1 MTDVAAR
8 VRQQPTAPLPHG
20 RRLAPV
26 CAALLLVCVVPLAG
40 CNRTNPQVQQL
51 DAAEAAWN
59 RAPPASYAFTLKYS
73 AFIKVADC
81 EAMAF
86 EVRVEQ
92 GVVAAA
98 ADCPSLRAEF
108 AGVPRLFRF
117 VRDTLAK
124 RPHRLQVR
132 YDAVLGYPVHVAVDP
147 DADVA
152 DIQYAVD
159 VSDFRVTQ
167 PGVGAH
173 GQPERE

>member
-1 MTDVAAR
+1 MAAVAAR
-8 VRQQPTAPLPHG
+8 ARQQPTAPLSRG

-26 CAALLLVCVVPLAG
+26 SAALLLVCVVPLPG
-40 CNRTNPQVQQL
+40 CNRTDPQVQQL
-51 DAAEAAWN
+51 DAAEATWN
-59 RAPPASYAFTLKYS
+59 RAPPASYAFTLTYS

-86 EVRVEQ
+86 GVRVEQ

-108 AGVPRLFRF
+108 SGVPQLFRF

-124 RPHRLQVR
+124 HPHRLQVR

-147 DADVA
+147 DADLA

-167 PGVGAH
+167 AGVAAH
-173 GQPERE
+173 RQPAPE